1 VRLDELAKSYGDR
14 AKFFGVY
21 IREAHADGED
31 QVLRNLDEGVI
42 YTQPETADERA
53 DVASACM
60 LRYNFTF
67 PMLLDGM
74 DNDAEEKYISW
85 PDRLY
90 IIGADGKVAY
100 QGGLGPFY
108 FNVDEFDQE
117 LSKIVGSA

>member
-1 VRLDELAKSYGDR
+1 MRLDELAKSFGDK

-31 QVLRNLDEGVI
+31 QVIRNLEEGI
-42 YTQPETADERA
+42 IHTQPETADERA
-53 DVASACM
+53 EVASACM

-90 IIGADGKVAY
+90 IIDSDGKVAY

-108 FNVDEFDQE
+108 FNVDEFEQKLND
-117 LSKIVGSA
+117 IIG